1 MKKNKETKS
10 IGFFFGLF
18 ENNREKC
25 HVTEYSVHH
34 TSLEQI
40 FYKFENERKNKF
52 NMVDNNDN
60 NEIIETENKRDEIII
75 DDEIYKNLL

>member
-1 MKKNKETKS
+1 M
-10 IGFFFGLF
+10 
-18 ENNREKC
+18 
-25 HVTEYSVHH
+25 HH

-40 FYKFENERKNKF
+40 FYKLENERKNEF